1 MKKKPT
7 IEWLIIIFTN
17 MTPKHPLLIGRNDTT
32 ILFSLFGCITL
43 SLDAL
48 SPDEIIL
55 KIQEQASQIGIIYR
69 TAEVSFSERQEQFL
83 TSLDI
88 PMITI
93 PTKPGEGDLAVSTF
107 EKLTERAV
115 GMKLDFLKD

>member
-1 MKKKPT
+1 MDTTKR
-7 IEWLIIIFTN
+7 
-17 MTPKHPLLIGRNDTT
+17 PLLIGRNDTA

-48 SPDEIIL
+48 TPDEIMAQ
-55 KIQEQASQIGIIYR
+55 IQSLSSQIGIIYR
-69 TAEVSFSERQEQFL
+69 TAEIQFTEKQEAFL
-83 TSLDI
+83 TELDI
-88 PMITI
+88 PMITL
-93 PTKPGEGDLAVSTF
+93 PTRPGEGDLAVAKF